1 MKNMR
6 VQNASIGAL
15 IGKVRARDQG
25 FADNLQ
31 SLYDRLQKKDPTKA
45 ARLVSFGTR
54 QAAAVENMPEEMQ
67 TEFFKQQKER
77 FADPSKQSE
86 IEEQLSQKKFTPIYQ
101 IVMPTKAKKKKKD
114 IYERQNMKASVTNPY
129 KKYTPMN
136 EGGMA
141 KGMGSAIKGNNF
153 KGVF

>member
-67 TEFFKQQKER
+67 TEFFKQQKWSH
-77 FADPSKQSE
+77 ALQSH
-86 IEEQLSQKKFTPIYQ
+86 K
-101 IVMPTKAKKKKKD
+101 
-114 IYERQNMKASVTNPY
+114 
-129 KKYTPMN
+129 
-136 EGGMA
+136 
-141 KGMGSAIKGNNF
+141 
-153 KGVF
+153 